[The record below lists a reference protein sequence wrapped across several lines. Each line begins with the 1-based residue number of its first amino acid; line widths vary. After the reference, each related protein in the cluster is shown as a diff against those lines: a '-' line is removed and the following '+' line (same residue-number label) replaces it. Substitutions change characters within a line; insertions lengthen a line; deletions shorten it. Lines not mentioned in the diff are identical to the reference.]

1 MTQLFPDQLEFLD
14 KHGIPLSAVFDA
26 SDLKKSEYKFLMKE
40 LGKLVAYGVSPC
52 KKAGHTLRTRA
63 GHCLQ
68 CDPLKLVYLLRHI
81 NTGMVYIAGSRSG
94 SFLKVGS
101 AVDAQKRISTLN
113 SWAYASQNDWSL
125 ISSFSC
131 NKAGSVEHL
140 VQKGVSDFAYPA
152 QYTRDGRQV
161 DCLEIYKCNYS
172 RILQAVETLEGFAI
186 SKMYSNA
193 SLEALFDSINE
204 EYGRHNRSGNVYGV
218 GSSGNDV
225 ERFSKKANS
234 KDHDLKWGEEHSELR
249 DQKRLNQPD
258 PEKLATLNAT
268 NTSKA
273 KPMPSELTPDAN
285 RAENPYPRRVSKTLL
300 VTLAISIF
308 LALLFVVL

>member
-1 MTQLFPDQLEFLD
+1 MAQLFPDQLEFLD
-14 KHGIPLSAVFDA
+14 KHGIPVSAVFDA

-81 NTGMVYIAGSRSG
+81 NTGMVYVAGSRSG
-94 SFLKVGS
+94 GFLKVGS

-113 SWAYASQNDWSL
+113 SWAYASQNDWCL

-140 VQKGVSDFAYPA
+140 VQKGVSDFACPA
-152 QYTRDGRQV
+152 QYMRDGRQV
-161 DCLEIYKCNYS
+161 ECLEIYKCSYS

-193 SLEALFDSINE
+193 SLEALFNSINE
-204 EYGRHNRSGNVYGV
+204 EYGRHNRSGNVYGL

-225 ERFSKKANS
+225 ERFTKK
-234 KDHDLKWGEEHSELR
+234 
-249 DQKRLNQPD
+249 QTQ
-258 PEKLATLNAT
+258 
-268 NTSKA
+268 
-273 KPMPSELTPDAN
+273 
-285 RAENPYPRRVSKTLL
+285 KTLIQSG
-300 VTLAISIF
+300 VKSIVNCAIRK
-308 LALLFVVL
+308 V